1 MAIPILDL
9 QEQYRTIR
17 DEIDDAIQGVLERGD
32 FILGPNVEAL
42 EQEVAQYCG
51 CTYGVGVASGTDAL
65 RLAMDALEIGPG
77 DEVITTTF
85 TFIAP
90 ANVVSRAG
98 ATPVLVDIDP
108 RTFNLDPIMVEAAI
122 TEHTKA
128 ILPVHLYGHA
138 ADMEALMELAVR
150 YRLPVVED
158 SAQALGAEYSG
169 QRVCSF
175 GVMGCLSFFPT
186 KNLGAY
192 GDAGMVV
199 TCNPDMA
206 DRLGVLRQH
215 GRRTRNHHQQLGY
228 NSRLDELQA
237 AVLRVKLRHLET
249 WNARRRGI
257 AAYYDE
263 LWAGLPVTTP
273 HEAPDARHVYQ
284 QYTIRAPRR
293 DELQA
298 SLQARGIGTRV
309 FYPLPVHLQEIYADL
324 GLEKGT
330 YPNAERAGGEVLSLP
345 VYPELR
351 DEQVEEVVAA
361 IREFYGA

>member
-1 MAIPILDL
+1 MSIPIIDL

-17 DEIDDAIQGVLERGD
+17 EEINDAIQGVLEGGD
-32 FILGPNVEAL
+32 FILGPNVKAL
-42 EQEVAQYCG
+42 EHEVAQYCG
-51 CTYGVGVASGTDAL
+51 CTHGIGVASGTDAL

-98 ATPVLVDIDP
+98 ATPILVDIDP
-108 RTFNLDPIMVEAAI
+108 GTFNLDPTAVEAAI
-122 TEHTKA
+122 TERTKA
-128 ILPVHLYGHA
+128 IMPVHLYGQA
-138 ADMEALMELAVR
+138 ADMDALMELATR
-150 YRLPVVED
+150 YHLPVVED
-158 SAQALGAEYSG
+158 SAQALGAEYG
-169 QRVCSF
+169 DQRVCSF

-206 DRLGVLRQH
+206 DKLGLLRQH
-215 GRRTRNHHQQLGY
+215 GRRTRNRHQQLGY

-237 AVLRVKLRHLET
+237 AVLRVKLRHLEA
-249 WNARRRGI
+249 WNAKRRAI
-257 AAYYDE
+257 AAYYDH
-263 LWAGLPVTTP
+263 LLAGLPVTTP
-273 HEAPDARHVYQ
+273 YEAPEARHVYQ
-284 QYTIRAPRR
+284 QYTIRAPHR

-298 SLQARGIGTRV
+298 ALQARGIGARV
-309 FYPLPVHLQEIYADL
+309 FYPLPVHLQEMYADL
-324 GLEKGT
+324 GLAKGT
-330 YPNAERAGGEVLSLP
+330 YPQAEQAASEVLSLP
-345 VYPELR
+345 AYPELE
-351 DEQVEEVVAA
+351 DEKIEEVAAA